1 MNRNNIKVGKEAHDL
16 WYNSINDSSVITH
29 PPKLRAIP
37 YSLETDAE
45 FVQNRQ
51 EKIKEYDEEF
61 QNMMPEKTVWF
72 RSHMMANMK
81 FYYRDRIRT
90 VCEESV
96 SLVCE
101 IKIKVVVAFIYN
113 YSLFQFERPPL
124 MTKTLTCIN
133 MHHNDPYLKL
143 GPFKFEL
150 LHSDPEIAV
159 FHQLI
164 SVGESE
170 DVKNLARGNLRSTPY
185 IVNQKNEKFSKKRTS
200 KVMYMNENLVKEA
213 MVVSKKIEMATRF
226 RLSYEK
232 FASENFQVMNYGIGG
247 KIDAHVDASGEIHDA
262 NGTFCTY

>member
-1 MNRNNIKVGKEAHDL
+1 MLVIFMNRNNIKVGKEAHDL
-16 WYNSINDSSVITH
+16 WYTSINDSSVITH

-101 IKIKVVVAFIYN
+101 IKLSL
-113 YSLFQFERPPL
+113 YS
-124 MTKTLTCIN
+124 N
-133 MHHNDPYLKL
+133 MIFY
-143 GPFKFEL
+143 
-150 LHSDPEIAV
+150 V
-159 FHQLI
+159 
-164 SVGESE
+164 SV
-170 DVKNLARGNLRSTPY
+170 
-185 IVNQKNEKFSKKRTS
+185 
-200 KVMYMNENLVKEA
+200 
-213 MVVSKKIEMATRF
+213 
-226 RLSYEK
+226 
-232 FASENFQVMNYGIGG
+232 
-247 KIDAHVDASGEIHDA
+247 
-262 NGTFCTY
+262 